1 MQFLGVLLS
10 AFFAH
15 SLVLSGYG
23 LRQNVALGAKK
34 TLYRWVLLCLYFVE
48 ALILGFAGWGF
59 RALAAN
65 NAMWTYLTPL
75 FAVLI
80 MSICLGGFAL
90 LTKYCF
96 PEAMRNDLSDSY
108 VEIGLNSSLLALVVV
123 LLSYEAGTDAV
134 MLIGS
139 IICLPLG
146 YLAASY
152 ATGAVLDRLSVSN
165 TNGPFRF
172 ATMPL
177 LLLSIAG
184 LCLGCWMM
192 TF

>member
-10 AFFAH
+10 SFFAH

-23 LRQNVALGAKK
+23 FRQNASLGARK
-34 TLYRWVLLCLYFVE
+34 TKYRWIVLSFYFVE

-59 RALAAN
+59 RSLAAN
-65 NAMWTYLTPL
+65 QGMWTYLTPL
-75 FAVLI
+75 FSVLI
-80 MSICLGGFAL
+80 MALCLGGFVL
-90 LTKYCF
+90 LAHFCF
-96 PEAMRNDLSDSY
+96 SHQIKTDLADSY
-108 VEIGLNSSLLALVVV
+108 IEIGLNSSLLALVIV
-123 LLSYEAGTDAV
+123 LLSYEAGTDATILV
-134 MLIGS
+134 GS
-139 IICLPLG
+139 IVCLPLG

-152 ATGAVLDRLSVSN
+152 ATGAVLDRLSFAPA
-165 TNGPFRF
+165 NGPSRF